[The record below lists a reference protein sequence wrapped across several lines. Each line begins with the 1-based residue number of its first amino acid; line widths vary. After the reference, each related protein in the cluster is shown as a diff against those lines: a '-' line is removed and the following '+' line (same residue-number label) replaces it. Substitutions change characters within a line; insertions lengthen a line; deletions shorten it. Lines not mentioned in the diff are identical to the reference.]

1 MSRSVSR
8 SLLAFALAAASLA
21 GFATPSA
28 ADHLPET
35 YGYEVTEGS
44 SAGAIGAVTATIDG
58 DNVAIT
64 ANVDGLDVESVV
76 MHFHDGGTCD
86 AGGPIAINV
95 PTNATPQA
103 TEDGTL
109 RLSTV
114 EAIGSA
120 DLENVYFNIHEA
132 GNLGNVVACA
142 TLADSVVTEYTQAAG
157 SASSLLVTNTI
168 VGTTVQTQVSASGLS
183 VPNVVMHF
191 HAGSTCDAMGAIV
204 LGVGGDGVPVDAGTL
219 DETFLAAQPVGLD
232 DPAAVYFNVHDGA
245 DLSNVLACGIYTT
258 FLAKAAT
265 LDDIITASD
274 YDLDT
279 DPEILRLYQA
289 FFNREPDVGGAIY
302 WIQQRDSFSALA
314 IAGAFPSSSA
324 EFRNTY
330 ADAADNEE
338 FLTRV
343 YNNILDREP
352 DAEGFT
358 YWLDILEGTNVSG
371 SNAALAQGSRGT
383 VVFYVAINDEFV
395 NNFPYAP

>member
-1 MSRSVSR
+1 MSRSFPR
-8 SLLAFALAAASLA
+8 SLTAFALAAASIVGLA
-21 GFATPSA
+21 APSS

-35 YGYEVTEGS
+35 YGYEITDGS
-44 SAGAIGAVTATIDG
+44 SAEAIGAVTATVDG
-58 DNVAIT
+58 DNVAI
-64 ANVDGLDVESVV
+64 NVNADGLDVDSVV
-76 MHFHDGGTCD
+76 MHFHDGTTCD

-103 TEDGTL
+103 ITDGSL
-109 RLSTV
+109 RLTTT
-114 EAIGSA
+114 EPIGSA
-120 DLENVYFNIHEA
+120 DLENVYFNIPET

-142 TLADSVVTEYTQAAG
+142 TLADLVVTEYTQAAG
-157 SASSLLVTNTI
+157 TASSLLVTNSV
-168 VGTTVQTQVSASGLS
+168 VGTTVQTQVNATGLS
-183 VPNVVMHF
+183 APNVVMHF
-191 HAGSTCDAMGAIV
+191 HAGATCDAMGAIV
-204 LGVGGDGVPVDAGTL
+204 LGVDGGSVPVASGTL
-219 DETFLAAQPVGLD
+219 DATFLAPQPDGLD

-245 DLSNVLACGIYTT
+245 DLSNILACGTYTT

-265 LDDIITASD
+265 LNDIIAASD

-324 EFRNTY
+324 EFQNTY

-343 YNNILDREP
+343 YNNILDRQP
-352 DAEGFT
+352 DADGFA

-371 SNAALAQGSRGT
+371 QNAALDQGSRGT